1 MRDRDRDCWTA
12 AVPARPTPLYEVF
25 AGFNLSGPAYRIVR
39 ACPPTVDD
47 FMSYEALGR
56 RYNRRDFFRGVGVS
70 MYARQNA
77 AVGAARRF
85 RLGHWIATI
94 DLASDGIV
102 WSPTSRFGHLTVWAP
117 PEVLLER
124 VVQCEAYD

>member
-1 MRDRDRDCWTA
+1 
-12 AVPARPTPLYEVF
+12 LYEVF